1 MTGRKNWLFSDTPEG
16 AVASEKVYTIVETA
30 KANGVNVYHYLTYLL
45 KKCPSSTM
53 TDEELEQLA
62 PWNENVKSELE
73 QMFRDDPKDA

>member
-1 MTGRKNWLFSDTPEG
+1 MSQTVNHRERFFWSI
-16 AVASEKVYTIVETA
+16 TIVETA